1 MTYQGAKNSTR
12 IISWFPILL
21 SKSSSV
27 NSRTSLAWVHPAKKA
42 KTNNLNIS
50 VMENVFTVEN
60 AVQMRY
66 RSPLSMRYRQKGNS
80 VRPNVGFDLKEKA
93 LVRLR

>member
-1 MTYQGAKNSTR
+1 MTYHGAKNSTR

-27 NSRTSLAWVHPAKKA
+27 NSSTSLAWVHPAKKA

-50 VMENVFTVEN
+50 VMENVYAVEN
-60 AVQMRY
+60 AVQIRI
-66 RSPLSMRYRQKGNS
+66 RVAST
-80 VRPNVGFDLKEKA
+80 DEIKA
-93 LVRLR
+93 EGGLRKDQM

>member
-27 NSRTSLAWVHPAKKA
+27 NSSTSLAWVHPAKNA

-50 VMENVFTVEN
+50 VDGERLYGGKRRANEIRVASIGEI
-60 AVQMRY
+60 
-66 RSPLSMRYRQKGNS
+66 
-80 VRPNVGFDLKEKA
+80 KA
-93 LVRLR
+93 EGALRKDPM